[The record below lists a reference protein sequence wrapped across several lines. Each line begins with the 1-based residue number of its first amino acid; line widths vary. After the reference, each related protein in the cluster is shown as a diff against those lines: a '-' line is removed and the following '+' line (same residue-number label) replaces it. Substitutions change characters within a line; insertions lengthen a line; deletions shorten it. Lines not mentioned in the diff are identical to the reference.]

1 MLASWLI
8 VIQTIIIFLNE
19 SFALDMPWNK
29 GMTKGT
35 NRKKNSVK
43 QYLAIAVANHD
54 GLAPVC
60 NDESSNKDT
69 AE

>member
-35 NRKKNSVK
+35 NRKK
-43 QYLAIAVANHD
+43 IALN
-54 GLAPVC
+54 
-60 NDESSNKDT
+60 NI
-69 AE
+69 